1 VQLPDPLVLVPD
13 ARFGGGGQAMI
24 DAFVDAARALNR
36 DTATATSGYIPGV
49 DSLNQLWAGR
59 RLAGQAR
66 RASSLWVVAAAAS
79 FGAAASRAKRP
90 YACWIATSLEEEWRS
105 RVGELS
111 MGRRVAHA
119 ANARVLLR
127 LERDVLSGATAVFGI
142 SPASRDGLARAGRRE
157 DVGVLPIPID
167 IAHFIPEP
175 DDQWQARLERPTVV
189 FVGRGDDPRK
199 NVRLL
204 LDAWP
209 RVREAVPDAQLRL
222 VGRRPHGALPAGV
235 EARGEV
241 ADVAAELRTCALFVL
256 PSRQEAFGIVAA
268 EALASGVPLVS
279 TPCGGPEDLITQSRG
294 GRITTGFE
302 PDELAATVAHLLADV
317 PQLLAMRTAGR
328 AYVEAEH
335 SPARFRERLA
345 PLLA

>member
-1 VQLPDPLVLVPD
+1 MPDPLVLVPD

-24 DAFVDAARALNR
+24 DAFVDGARTLGR
-36 DTATATSGYIPGV
+36 DVETVSPGYVPGI
-49 DSLNQLWAGR
+49 DSLNQLWAGW

-66 RASSLWVVAAAAS
+66 RATSLWVVAAAAS
-79 FGAAASRAKRP
+79 YGAAALRANRP
-90 YACWIATSLEEEWRS
+90 YACWIATSLEEEWRA
-105 RVGELS
+105 RVDELS
-111 MGRRVAHA
+111 NARRVAHA
-119 ANARVLLR
+119 ANAPLLLR
-127 LERDVLSGATAVFGI
+127 LERHVLAGAAAVFGI
-142 SPASRDGLARAGRRE
+142 SPASRDGLTRVGGRS

-167 IAHFIPEP
+167 IEHFVPEP

-209 RVREAVPDAQLRL
+209 RVRKAVPDARLQL
-222 VGRRPHGALPAGV
+222 VGRRPPGVLPTGV

-241 ADVAAELRTCALFVL
+241 SDVAAELRTRALFVL

-268 EALASGVPLVS
+268 EALACGVPVVS
-279 TPCGGPEDLITQSRG
+279 TPCGGPEELITQSGG
-294 GRITTGFE
+294 GRVTSGFE
-302 PDELAATVAHLLADV
+302 PEELAATVAHLLADS

-345 PLLA
+345 PVLA